1 MFAFLFKEMTREQK
15 KMWQSLRA
23 RRKQMNG
30 GFVVLHE
37 HHWVWPKHSSLT
49 EKIQTSEC
57 VGKSMFPSIHFED
70 MNTHWYPITPHENGR
85 ATNCRGNWSFF
96 GGIRFPSKCSA
107 ASHLLYFAK
116 VVAISN
122 MWSFQISTDW
132 PINPHMQQKQ
142 RFEEK

>member
-1 MFAFLFKEMTREQK
+1 M
-15 KMWQSLRA
+15 KM
-23 RRKQMNG
+23 G
-30 GFVVLHE
+30 E
-37 HHWVWPKHSSLT
+37 P
-49 EKIQTSEC
+49 
-57 VGKSMFPSIHFED
+57 
-70 MNTHWYPITPHENGR
+70 PIAGEIDP
-85 ATNCRGNWSFF
+85 FF
-96 GGIRFPSKCSA
+96 GGIRFPSKCFA